1 MCIGDEFCEIKS
13 QLECFLFI
21 NQSPMLVKEFMAGL
35 FDRGGKSAAYQQN
48 LLDIFPYPVKMHGFS

>member
-1 MCIGDEFCEIKS
+1 
-13 QLECFLFI
+13 
-21 NQSPMLVKEFMAGL
+21 MLVKEFMAGL